1 MKTNEYQKKKE
12 YIAPKMEI
20 LKMASSINLLQASCN
35 DRNPEA
41 CYAVQKQNMSLD

>member
-1 MKTNEYQKKKE
+1 MNTNECQKKKE

-35 DRNPEA
+35 DRNPES
-41 CYAVQKQNMSLD
+41 CYAEEKRAMLLE